1 MNDLQEFN
9 LRQAIVYYMA
19 AAHPDTDDLDKNY
32 NPAIIYEIS
41 ADEISDF
48 IRREYLPEF
57 SILLNKIENK
67 EL

>member
-9 LRQAIVYYMA
+9 LRQAVVYQMA
-19 AAHPDTDDLDKNY
+19 AAHPDTDDFDKNY
-32 NPAIIYEIS
+32 DAAIIYEIS